1 MYVIIL
7 YYILG
12 GVNIN
17 FKQCFYS
24 DKNILMEGAILERIK
39 REYNFEID
47 NNVAIASLIYSEAGR
62 KALYNIWNE
71 YISISK
77 KYNLSFIATTP
88 TRRADKQRISNSEFD
103 ESIILDNVKFLK
115 KIREKSNANMF
126 IGGLAGCKGDAY
138 SADKILNETESYE
151 YHAWKMELFKKAEVD
166 FLYAGIM
173 PSLPESIGMAK
184 AMEKTNIPYIIS
196 FMIKKDGKLIDGT
209 AINDAINII
218 DNSVDNKPICFM
230 TNCVH
235 PKILYEALEKDFNK
249 TKSVFNRF
257 KGIQANT
264 AYLSPE
270 ELDNSAD
277 LKCCDEYE
285 FAQEIKK
292 LSKLVNLKIYGGCCG
307 TNKLHIEE
315 IAKIIS
321 K

>member
-1 MYVIIL
+1 
-7 YYILG
+7 
-12 GVNIN
+12 
-17 FKQCFYS
+17 
-24 DKNILMEGAILERIK
+24 MEGAILERIK

-47 NNVAIASLIYSEAGR
+47 NNVAIASLVYSEEGR

-77 KYNLSFIATTP
+77 KYNLPFIATTP

-103 ESIILDNVKFLK
+103 ESIIFDNVKFLK
-115 KIREKSNANMF
+115 KIREQSNANMF
-126 IGGLAGCKGDAY
+126 IGGLTGCKGDAY

-151 YHAWKMELFKKAEVD
+151 CHTWKMELFKKAEVD

-184 AMEKTNIPYIIS
+184 AIEKTNIPYIIS

-209 AINDAINII
+209 TINDAINII

-285 FAQEIKK
+285 LAQEIKK